1 MTAPAGPEPMKKL
14 LFVLVG
20 LIGLGGT
27 GFGVWSFLSAA
38 PPVPEEAAMERPQFV
53 RIDNLIIPVIR
64 RDRVERHISLSVA
77 LEVRDAE
84 NRRAV
89 QRALPH
95 LRHAF
100 IVDLNG
106 YLRMLKSDDNPHFLV
121 SVKRRL
127 LKVGAAVIGP
137 GMIDAVLVQQSSER
151 ELL

>member
-1 MTAPAGPEPMKKL
+1 MKKL

-20 LIGLGGT
+20 LLGLGGAGYGAWT
-27 GFGVWSFLSAA
+27 FLAAA
-38 PPVPEEAAMERPQFV
+38 PPEPAGAAMERPQFV

-64 RDRVERHISLSVA
+64 RDRVERHVSLSVA

-89 QRALPH
+89 QRALPR

-106 YLRMLKSDDNPHFLV
+106 YLRMLKSEDNPYFLLT
-121 SVKRRL
+121 VKRRL
-127 LKVGAAVIGP
+127 LKIGATVVGP

>member
-1 MTAPAGPEPMKKL
+1 MKKL
-14 LFVLVG
+14 LFAFVG
-20 LIGLGGT
+20 LIGMGGVGYGGWT
-27 GFGVWSFLSAA
+27 FLSAA
-38 PPVPEEAAMERPQFV
+38 PAPDEVAAIERPQFV

-64 RDRVERHISLSVA
+64 RDRVERHVSLSVA

-84 NRRAV
+84 NRRTV

-106 YLRMLKSDDNPHFLV
+106 YLRMLKSEDNPRFLLT
-121 SVKRRL
+121 VKRRL
-127 LKVGAAVIGP
+127 LKVGIAVVGP
-137 GMIDAVLVQQSSER
+137 GLIDAVLVQQSSER